1 MHRGEQGE
9 RRFERVEFR
18 SHRVLKVIVWD
29 LSFIQSAVEITGGG
43 DLNKGQD
50 LNC

>member
-1 MHRGEQGE
+1 MHRGELGE

-18 SHRVLKVIVWD
+18 SHRFLKVMVWV
-29 LSFIQSAVEITGGG
+29 LFFIQGAVEITGGG